1 MCSKT
6 PSGNNETVLMR
17 QNLNIKIKVEFSPIV
32 HLKQRMKTLRK
43 TKTELKQKNKDDVQ
57 TSASQPRFQ
66 FKSE

>member
-32 HLKQRMKTLRK
+32 HLKQRMKMLRK
-43 TKTELKQKNKDDVQ
+43 TETELKQKNKDDVQ
-57 TSASQPRFQ
+57 TSAS
-66 FKSE
+66 

>member
-32 HLKQRMKTLRK
+32 HLKQRMKMLRK
-43 TKTELKQKNKDDVQ
+43 TGTELKQKNKDDVQ
-57 TSASQPRFQ
+57 TSAS
-66 FKSE
+66 

>member
-1 MCSKT
+1 MCNKT
-6 PSGNNETVLMR
+6 PSENNETVLMR

-43 TKTELKQKNKDDVQ
+43 TETKKNKDDVQ

>member
-17 QNLNIKIKVEFSPIV
+17 QNLNIKIKVEFSPIF

-43 TKTELKQKNKDDVQ
+43 TETDVKQKNKDDVQ
-57 TSASQPRFQ
+57 TSAS
-66 FKSE
+66 

>member
-43 TKTELKQKNKDDVQ
+43 TGTELKQKNKDDVQ
-57 TSASQPRFQ
+57 TSAS
-66 FKSE
+66 